1 MILPSTLLLA
11 RTQSNTI
18 CLKLV
23 GEDAKICAAFGFTA
37 FSRTGFESSICSTR
51 KCLCFKLNIG
61 L

>member
-11 RTQSNTI
+11 RTQSSTI

-37 FSRTGFESSICSTR
+37 FSMTGFESSTCSTR
-51 KCLCFKLNIG
+51 KCLCFE
-61 L
+61 